1 MIYDGVEKGIMQDG
15 PSHQQAQT
23 QDHCMSMYIYIY
35 CWYRF
40 RWFDKRVENRVQIN
54 LNLV

>member
-35 CWYRF
+35 IVSIDSGGSIRGWRIGF
-40 RWFDKRVENRVQIN
+40 KLI
-54 LNLV
+54 